1 MPAALTLEQKIARV
15 AAKNAA
21 KDAPAEPTPSAV
33 DGAVRRKRGVFN
45 GTSGKLRVHG
55 TIPGYHLHIM
65 NDDRNR
71 IQEALAG
78 GYEFVAPTEIEGVSE
93 NVTSRN
99 GDIGDSRV
107 RFLVGTQEKGEPM
120 YAYLMKIRT
129 EWYEEDQAELAD
141 RNNKIDA
148 AVRAGKISGEN
159 PAFYTPRDG
168 IKLS

>member
-1 MPAALTLEQKIARV
+1 MATALTLEEKVARSQ
-15 AAKNAA
+15 AKQEA
-21 KDAPAEPTPSAV
+21 KQNPEPVVTRSI
-33 DGAVRRKRGVFN
+33 DGAIRRKRGVFN
-45 GTSGKLRVHG
+45 GTSGKLKVDG

-71 IQEALAG
+71 VEDALSG

-107 RFLVGTQEKGEPM
+107 RFLVGTKDKGEPM

-129 EWYEEDQAELAD
+129 EWYEEDQAELAN

-148 AVRAGKISGEN
+148 AIRVGKITGDN
-159 PAFYTPRDG
+159 PAFYVPKDG